1 MTTPSGPILG
11 AVHLNDGVNSKFDWN
26 RATGLSDTSQ
36 VGTGSIQ
43 QTFDGPFR
51 VTPRLQTRAQRDV
64 LLTGYIIHSGGLAEG
79 WSRLLSV
86 QQLVS
91 APLAVLQ
98 VGGLGLEVAPQ
109 TIRPER
115 LKAMQGSTLDYT
127 STVTA
132 VPGNW
137 RAMYGYAEG
146 SAYGMTVNGETLN
159 HTNGNSTRTL
169 DAFALAAGNAP
180 AVTNLGTAPTPL
192 VLTISVSGPRTTRF
206 YVRCTAPGFT
216 RRISITPVNGVAT
229 ITEDMGLFVPAGT
242 SYLRYE
248 ESSGALIAGTIASS
262 IYGTRWRWDGLAT
275 AESTRALPIVYN
287 TRQTRAYYA
296 NAAFTASSGLRTAH
310 PDQPR
315 FGNSG
320 TYSATTAGLLVEP
333 DRTNLVL
340 QSQAIDNASWATGGA
355 GVAVVADTTTAP
367 DGSNTADQITTT
379 IATYGDRRQT
389 ITVSNTSVYVAS
401 VYCRAGAAGAA
412 SRLIVADGGGSTLAS
427 TEFTPGANWA
437 RYTVIFTTISTSI
450 SLRLASPSGGAT
462 SDNYWWGAQVEL
474 ATGQT
479 AANATS
485 YIPTTSTTQTRRQD
499 IVGVRRLENL
509 VAWSNR
515 FDKTTAVSGTRGLWY
530 VNGAAITTSTRQ
542 VGPSGVTDA
551 ASGVFAA
558 GQYIEQAL
566 LNAENL
572 SGKTVE
578 ISIWVRN
585 STSTPNSQ
593 LTLRLTDSAG
603 FTEFDINDLTDDW
616 RRITIQRALGA
627 NITAVYLNLRGRGAV
642 TAYFAHAQA
651 TVVADGAYLLTGTTN
666 NANSISVPYVET
678 QGIPY
683 SAEGTWTY
691 PRWLVQNGYIEADI
705 CFGETAN
712 PNLGDRVIIGANS
725 NTTLT
730 PSMHQG
736 FIRRS
741 SVTGS
746 ASNDI
751 GFGKQNN
758 NGTTAGSWVPASTYY
773 DGAYRK
779 YRLEWVNYLMAG
791 VRTLRLYL
799 YIDGTAV
806 ANATTSGATAWLEPP
821 TLEIIN
827 GGGCWQTMRNLV
839 IGSPTLPTGAV
850 PQPY

>member
-36 VGTGSIQ
+36 VGNGSIQ

-51 VTPRLQTRAQRDV
+51 VTPRLQTRSQRDV

-86 QQLVS
+86 QQLVA

-146 SAYGMTVNGETLN
+146 STYGITVNGETLN
-159 HTNGNSTRTL
+159 HTNGNLTRTL
-169 DAFALAAGNAP
+169 DVFALAAGNAP
-180 AVTNLGTAPTPL
+180 AVANLGTAPTPL

-248 ESSGALIAGTIASS
+248 ESTGALIAGTIASS

-296 NAAFTASSGLRTAH
+296 NAAFTTSAGLVTAH

-320 TYSATTAGLLVEP
+320 TYAAGTAGFLVEP
-333 DRTNLVL
+333 ERTNLVQ
-340 QSQAIDNASWATGGA
+340 QSQALATAPWTASMLT
-355 GVAVVADTTTAP
+355 VTNNNSTAP
-367 DGSNTADQITTT
+367 DGSTTSTRVQITAGMASTLT
-379 IATYGDRRQT
+379 QT
-389 ITVSNTSVYVAS
+389 SPTLTAAPYVLSFYARGTGSFKVSLLS
-401 VYCRAGAAGAA
+401 
-412 SRLIVADGGGSTLAS
+412 GGSGLAAQ
-427 TEFTPGANWA
+427 TVTPGTNWT
-437 RYTVIFTTISTSI
+437 RYQYLMTGSVAAYTLTFADN
-450 SLRLASPSGGAT
+450 SLAAADVQL
-462 SDNYWWGAQVEL
+462 WGVQLEL

-509 VAWSNR
+509 ACWSNR

-603 FTEFDINDLTDDW
+603 YTEFDINDLTDDW

-651 TVVADGAYLLTGTTN
+651 TVVSDGAYLLTGTTN

-758 NGTTAGSWVPASTYY
+758 NGTTSGSWVPASTYY

-779 YRLEWVNYLMAG
+779 YRLEWVNYLTAG

-827 GGGCWQTMRNLV
+827 GGGCWQTMKNLV